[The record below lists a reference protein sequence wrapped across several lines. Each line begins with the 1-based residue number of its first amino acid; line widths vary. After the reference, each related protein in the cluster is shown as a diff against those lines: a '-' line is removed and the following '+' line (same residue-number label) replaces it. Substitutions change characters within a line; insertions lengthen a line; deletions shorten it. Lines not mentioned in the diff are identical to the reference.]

1 MIVRGSFGFLDN
13 TISPLLAASLG
24 TAHVGMSR
32 ELIARRVS
40 TDFVVRIESQQAEQL
55 SQGGN
60 RVVGPVAQRFAVG
73 P

>member
-1 MIVRGSFGFLDN
+1 
-13 TISPLLAASLG
+13 LG
-24 TAHVGMSR
+24 AAHVGMLR
-32 ELIARRVS
+32 ELIARGVS
-40 TDFVVRIESQQAEQL
+40 ADFVVRIESQQAEQL